1 MMDLSEIKSVL
12 EQLKP
17 ELSQK
22 YFVQRIGL
30 FGSSVR
36 DNFSAS
42 SDIDI
47 LVEFNQPIGIEF
59 IDLANYIETK
69 LNRKVDLVSRNGIK
83 QKYYEAIEKEIVY
96 V

>member
-1 MMDLSEIKSVL
+1 MIHLPEIKRVL
-12 EQLKP
+12 QLLKP
-17 ELSQK
+17 ELNQK
-22 YFVQRIGL
+22 YHVQTIGL

-36 DNFSAS
+36 DDFSAS
-42 SDIDI
+42 SDVDI
-47 LVEFNQPIGIEF
+47 LIEFNQPIGIEF
-59 IDLANYIETK
+59 IDLANHIETK